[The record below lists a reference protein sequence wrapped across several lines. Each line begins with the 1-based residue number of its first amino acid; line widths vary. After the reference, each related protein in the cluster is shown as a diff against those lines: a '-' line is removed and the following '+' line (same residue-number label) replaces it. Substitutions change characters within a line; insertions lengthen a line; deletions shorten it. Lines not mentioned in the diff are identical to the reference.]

1 MRTVGVDLSVAAER
15 TAAVEIEW
23 HDRGASV
30 GLPAVG
36 LDDEAL
42 VSCLSEADWIGI
54 DAPFGWPMEMAAAVH
69 SYATGGSWPAVAKLD
84 FRLRHTDR
92 FVHDFVLEQT
102 EKKIWPLSPSSDR
115 IALCV
120 WRLAE
125 LRERAFARSGIRF
138 DLAGKDRVVEVY
150 PAAALLL
157 WGLER
162 RGYKGGTGT
171 KRAAAVGMREALL
184 TSLEAKAPWLGW
196 AQGAREVCL
205 EAEDALDAV
214 LSALVARAAACGAT
228 VSPPRGDVSRA
239 CREGWIHLPR
249 VDSLPQ
255 LAAPSAS

>member
-1 MRTVGVDLSVAAER
+1 MRTVGVDLSAAAER

-23 HDRGASV
+23 HGRSATVDR
-30 GLPAVG
+30 PAIG

-54 DAPFGWPMEMAAAVH
+54 DAPFGWPMEMAPAVH
-69 SYATGGSWPAVAKLD
+69 SYTTEGSWPSVAKLD
-84 FRLRHTDR
+84 FRFRYTDR

-138 DLAGKDRVVEVY
+138 DLTGKDRVVEVY

-162 RGYKGGTGT
+162 RGYKGGNGT
-171 KRAAAVGMREALL
+171 KRVAAVGAREELL
-184 TSLEAKAPWLGW
+184 LSLEAKAPWLAW
-196 AQGAREVCL
+196 APGAREACV
-205 EAEDALDAV
+205 EVEDALDAFF
-214 LSALVARAAACGAT
+214 SALVARAAACGVTALP
-228 VSPPRGDVSRA
+228 SKGDVSRA
-239 CREGWIHLPR
+239 CREGWIHLPH

-255 LAAPSAS
+255 LAASSAG